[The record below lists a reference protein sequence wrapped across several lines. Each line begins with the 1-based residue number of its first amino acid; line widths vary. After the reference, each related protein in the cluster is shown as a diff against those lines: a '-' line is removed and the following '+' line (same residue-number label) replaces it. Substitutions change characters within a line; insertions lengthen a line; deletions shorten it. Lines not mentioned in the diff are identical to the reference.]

1 MPFSPA
7 LRAAAGILALAAG
20 GHVWGAG
27 TATSDSIPAM
37 LSKGE
42 YVVNAASVQRVGVPA
57 MHAIN
62 AGKFT
67 RDSHNTIRHFAEGGL
82 VSGSAGNA
90 ARGGEHH
97 VVELRP
103 PDGWVAKEME
113 SAAGQDAHVRIST
126 RNARSIKAGM
136 GIA

>member
-1 MPFSPA
+1 M
-7 LRAAAGILALAAG
+7 LALAAG

-42 YVVNAASVQRVGVPA
+42 YVVNAASVSKVGVPA

-67 RDSHNTIRHFAEGGL
+67 RDSHNTIRHFASGGL
-82 VSGSAGNA
+82 VSGGGGNQ
-90 ARGGEHH
+90 ARGSERHEVNINLAPGLVAEHMQSPAGRDAMVN
-97 VVELRP
+97 VVT
-103 PDGWVAKEME
+103 K
-113 SAAGQDAHVRIST
+113 
-126 RNARSIKAGM
+126 NRSSMKAGL
-136 GIA
+136 GIG